1 MNWEM
6 ISALGQL
13 VAAVGVIPSL
23 IYLAVQIREQ
33 NKERRRAAVN
43 ILTAQWGD
51 LVKSTQD
58 SGELAAI
65 LLAGI
70 RSFQSLDPVAKLR
83 FSAYYTRYFRNCEAM
98 HMYYRDGALEKSLW
112 QEVERT
118 MTDYVAY
125 PGIREWWGTR
135 KHWLT
140 DEFRTVVEA
149 IIATNP
155 KPVLYGE
162 YGLDDLTKGF
172 AAKSP

>member
-58 SGELAAI
+58 NGELAAI

-98 HMYYRDGALEKSLW
+98 HMY
-112 QEVERT
+112 
-118 MTDYVAY
+118 
-125 PGIREWWGTR
+125 
-135 KHWLT
+135 
-140 DEFRTVVEA
+140 
-149 IIATNP
+149 
-155 KPVLYGE
+155 
-162 YGLDDLTKGF
+162 
-172 AAKSP
+172 